1 MCTCE
6 MHVKWLL
13 KYGNKDVEYNVSK
26 GLLMYD
32 KHITGLDN
40 LQICNKHYYYEFVTI
55 NVYWFLSY
63 NYTSTHIICG

>member
-1 MCTCE
+1 VVIWSGYMMCTCE

-13 KYGNKDVEYNVSK
+13 KYGDKDVEYNILK

-40 LQICNKHYYYEFVTI
+40 LQICNK
-55 NVYWFLSY
+55 
-63 NYTSTHIICG
+63 